1 MIISQNGAVDLIPEY
16 NRALRP
22 IFCVSEGD
30 ANSRTINLTVTSA
43 GEVFNIPEGAEVYVA
58 GKKQDNTIFTY
69 QCAFSGYIVSFP
81 IAEQMSAAN
90 GLVLCELQIVVAG
103 DPLGSANFCYWV
115 EPSPIAN
122 GSSSES
128 DLNIFEQAIAALGGY
143 EYLTSEVSVLSAR
156 MDQFARLPDGSLST
170 AADAE
175 LVDIR
180 VEADGT
186 TAATAG
192 DAVREQVTRL
202 KNNIDAI
209 AANTELPLSGNWVLG
224 SINTQTGQDTE
235 NNARIRTDGYID
247 ISNCD
252 SIKFVIASGYKYW
265 WYLYDAEGT
274 LLRQR
279 QAWATSDTEINAVTI
294 GAAVQMRIV
303 MSNTSDT
310 AASVDYAQ
318 YLTITGVSKLKA
330 LVDSTAETANS
341 IDHTMGVDIEET
353 VSDVQQHFY
362 FAPFKQG
369 DTLQVSV
376 TWTFT
381 GSGDKNVNI
390 KDDTGAIIKVIYSQ
404 GVYRFELPRD
414 SEYIIVT
421 LAKVSTVTT
430 FTATY
435 SIKSGMTL
443 TLDSMYSDYQHT
455 YYVEK
460 DGTGDF
466 TRLTDAIREA
476 CQYMDSLIYVG
487 DGTWDLIAELGDE
500 IDDISS
506 SNWGLYL
513 GNRVHVIFSSN
524 SKVTANYTGS
534 NTNVLRYFSPF
545 NTGKYGFTLEN
556 ATIEA
561 SRCRYCVHDE
571 RGEETDHYECHYIN
585 CNMLMDNSNNEAWT
599 TAQCIG
605 GGLGRSA
612 YIDIDGCVFDSNMWG
627 GIVSYHNCAY
637 ANSKSNV
644 NVHNSYF
651 KRHGTFRFCW
661 YGVSTEITTAY
672 VSGCSF
678 ASAIVH
684 RAENESST
692 VENTAIVEW
701 NNIVRT

>member
-1 MIISQNGAVDLIPEY
+1 MALFNTLKQILTPYANKINLHTEEIEELKTKGIAVD
-16 NRALRP
+16 
-22 IFCVSEGD
+22 SELSD
-30 ANSRTINLTVTSA
+30 TSTNPVQNKVIKAEISKVKADLNSILANEES
-43 GEVFNIPEGAEVYVA
+43 
-58 GKKQDNTIFTY
+58 
-69 QCAFSGYIVSFP
+69 AFSGVW
-81 IAEQMSAAN
+81 E
-90 GLVLCELQIVVAG
+90 
-103 DPLGSANFCYWV
+103 
-115 EPSPIAN
+115 
-122 GSSSES
+122 
-128 DLNIFEQAIAALGGY
+128 
-143 EYLTSEVSVLSAR
+143 
-156 MDQFARLPDGSLST
+156 
-170 AADAE
+170 
-175 LVDIR
+175 
-180 VEADGT
+180 
-186 TAATAG
+186 
-192 DAVREQVTRL
+192 
-202 KNNIDAI
+202 
-209 AANTELPLSGNWVLG
+209 LG
-224 SINTQTGQDTE
+224 SINTQTGQDTS
-235 NNARIRTDGYID
+235 NNARIRTKGFIN
-247 ISNCD
+247 IVNCERV
-252 SIKFVIASGYKYW
+252 KFAIASGYKYW

-279 QAWATSDTEINAVTI
+279 QAWATSDTEINSVII
-294 GAAVQMRIV
+294 GSAVQMRVV
-303 MSNTSDT
+303 MSNASDT

-318 YLTITGVSKLKA
+318 NLTITGASKLKA
-330 LVDSTAETANS
+330 IVEGTAETANS
-341 IDHTMGVDIEET
+341 IDHTVGVDIEET

-390 KDDTGAIIKVIYSQ
+390 KDDTGANIKVIYSQ
-404 GVYRFELPRD
+404 GNYKFDLPRNTQ
-414 SEYIIVT
+414 YIIVT
-421 LAKVSTVTT
+421 LAKVSTVTE

-435 SIKSGMTL
+435 SIKSGMAL
-443 TLDSMYSDYQHT
+443 TLDNMISDYRHT
-455 YYVEK
+455 FSVEK

-466 TRLTDAIREA
+466 ARLTDAIREA
-476 CQYMDSLIYVG
+476 CQYMDSVVYVG
-487 DGTWDLIAELGDE
+487 DGEWNLITELGAEL
-500 IDDISS
+500 DDISS
-506 SNWGLYL
+506 SNRGLYL
-513 GNRVHVIFSSN
+513 SNRVHIIFSSN

-534 NTNVLRYFSPF
+534 NENVLKYFSPF

-585 CNMLMDNSNNEAWT
+585 CNMLMDNSNNEAWS

-684 RAENESST
+684 RAENESAT
-692 VENTAIVEW
+692 VENTAVVEW
-701 NNIVRT
+701 NNVIRT

>member
-1 MIISQNGAVDLIPEY
+1 MAEIETSVLRIGSNDLVLQDGAARGSLADAYSASSTYAVGDVVLKDGQLYECNTAISTAEAWTAAHWTAVT
-16 NRALRP
+16 
-22 IFCVSEGD
+22 VSEKLAD
-30 ANSRTINLTVTSA
+30 IS
-43 GEVFNIPEGAEVYVA
+43 GEVSTV
-58 GKKQDNTIFTY
+58 KD
-69 QCAFSGYIVSFP
+69 
-81 IAEQMSAAN
+81 
-90 GLVLCELQIVVAG
+90 GLTAV
-103 DPLGSANFCYWV
+103 
-115 EPSPIAN
+115 
-122 GSSSES
+122 ES
-128 DLNIFEQAIAALGGY
+128 DVTDLKEDLSSAIGN
-143 EYLTSEVSVLSAR
+143 TV
-156 MDQFARLPDGSLST
+156 
-170 AADAE
+170 
-175 LVDIR
+175 I
-180 VEADGT
+180 
-186 TAATAG
+186 
-192 DAVREQVTRL
+192 
-202 KNNIDAI
+202 AI
-209 AANTELPLSGNWVLG
+209 SSIWELG
-224 SINTQTGQDTE
+224 SINTQTGANTS
-235 NNARIRTDGYID
+235 NNARIRTKEFID
-247 ISNCD
+247 ISNFE
-252 SIKFVIASGYKYW
+252 SIRFVISEGYKYW

-279 QAWATSDTEINAVTI
+279 QVWATSDTEINSVII
-294 GAAVQMRIV
+294 GSAVQMRIV

-318 YLTITGVSKLKA
+318 YLALTGVSKLKA
-330 LVDSTAETANS
+330 IVDGTAETANS
-341 IDHTMGVDIEET
+341 IDHTVGVDIEET

-362 FAPFKQG
+362 FAPFTQG

-404 GVYRFELPRD
+404 GNHKFDLPRD
-414 SEYIIVT
+414 TQYIIVT
-421 LAKVSTVTT
+421 LAKVNTVTA

-435 SIKSGMTL
+435 IIKSGMTL
-443 TLDSMYSDYQHT
+443 TLDSMYSNYRHT
-455 YYVEK
+455 YSVEK

-466 TRLTDAIREA
+466 TRLTDAIRQA
-476 CQYMDSLIYVG
+476 CQYMDSVVYVG

-513 GNRVHVIFSSN
+513 SNRVHIIFSSN

-534 NTNVLRYFSPF
+534 NANVLKYFSPF

-571 RGEETDHYECHYIN
+571 RGEETDHYESHYIN

-605 GGLGRSA
+605 GGLGRSG

-644 NVHNSYF
+644 NLHNSYF
-651 KRHGTFRFCW
+651 KRHGTFRLCW

-684 RAENESST
+684 RAETESAT
-692 VENTAIVEW
+692 VENTAVVEW
-701 NNIVRT
+701 NNVIRT